1 MVQKFTPRR
10 KDDTVKVKMD
20 ITIDLPAEV
29 AERAERMGISEFDRC
44 VYDESTRRMTASVT
58 TIFYR
63 KGA

>member
-20 ITIDLPAEV
+20 ITIDLPTEV
-29 AERAERMGISEFDRC
+29 AEQAERMGISEFDSC
-44 VYDESTRRMTASVT
+44 VYDENTRRMTASVT

>member
-1 MVQKFTPRR
+1 MVQKFMPRR
-10 KDDTVKVKMD
+10 KDDAVKVKMD

-29 AERAERMGISEFDRC
+29 AGQAERMGISEFDRC
-44 VYDESTRRMTASVT
+44 VYDENTRRMTASVT